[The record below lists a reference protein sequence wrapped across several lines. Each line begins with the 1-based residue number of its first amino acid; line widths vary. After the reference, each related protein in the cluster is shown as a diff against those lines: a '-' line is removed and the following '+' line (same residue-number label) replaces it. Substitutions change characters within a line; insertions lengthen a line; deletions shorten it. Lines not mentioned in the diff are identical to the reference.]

1 MLIVVFMIAGWIALY
16 VVVRLALEQNSARL
30 RQEFQREMV
39 FFKARIRTQAARGVQ
54 PSTLA
59 PEASQMVS
67 AVAAATAALGA
78 TKVHI
83 RPARPQAARTDS
95 GNWAQHGR
103 AGVWSSHDIAQR
115 WH

>member
-1 MLIVVFMIAGWIALY
+1 MLTVAFMIAGWIALY
-16 VVVRLALEQNSARL
+16 VAVRITLEQNSARL

-39 FFKARIRTQAARGVQ
+39 FFTARIRTEAAREIQ

-78 TKVHI
+78 TRVHI
-83 RPARPQAARTDS
+83 RPASPQAARTDS
-95 GNWAQHGR
+95 GNWARHGR
-103 AGVWSSHDIAQR
+103 ADVWSSHDIAQR

>member
-1 MLIVVFMIAGWIALY
+1 MLTVAFMIAGWIAFY
-16 VVVRLALEQNSARL
+16 VVVRITMEQNSARL
-30 RQEFQREMV
+30 RQEFQRELV
-39 FFKARIRTQAARGVQ
+39 FLTARVRTEAAREIQ

-59 PEASQMVS
+59 PGPSQMVS

-83 RPARPQAARTDS
+83 RPARPQAARTD
-95 GNWAQHGR
+95 GDLWAQHGR